1 MKTTNNTK
9 TLMTM
14 TNLRNAEMSYP
25 TWTLFDKLIVEAS
38 VPNYPANHFGTKPLN
53 NGKHLVRVNAT
64 PKLMSLIGSGNYIG
78 IDVPVLLKPKG
89 NVNKGT
95 IIIVGESTKRKIN
108 VFNKPND
115 ILLGIPYAVVLGMG
129 RPSQCDVYKKIFEGL
144 LAEGY
149 SIYLTDVVK
158 IWWQNKKM
166 KVSSED
172 ENILK
177 KEIEVINNSAKIV
190 TWGKTASDLLRKI
203 GYKGYLPQLHPG
215 KNNRSNWKL
224 KIFEKAIYN
233 NDLTYAKNLY
243 PNPGDKTTDDIVA
256 NEAIK
261 EILDY
266 MRIGKP

>member
-9 TLMTM
+9 TLMK
-14 TNLRNAEMSYP
+14 NLRNAEMSYP
-25 TWTLFDKLIVEAS
+25 TWTLFEKLIEEAS
-38 VPNYPANHFGTKPLN
+38 DPDYPAKHFGTKPLI

-64 PKLMSLIGSGNYIG
+64 PDLKCIIGSGNYIG

-129 RPSQCDVYKKIFEGL
+129 SPSQCDVYKKIFEGL

-149 SIYLTDVVK
+149 SIYLTDVIK
-158 IWWQNKKM
+158 IWWKGRKM
-166 KVSSED
+166 TVSKDEED
-172 ENILK
+172 LLK
-177 KEIEVINNSAKIV
+177 DEIKVINNSAKIV
-190 TWGKTASDLLRKI
+190 SWGKTASDLLRKI
-203 GYKGYLPQLHPG
+203 GYKGFLPQLHPG
-215 KNNRSNWKL
+215 KNNRSNWKR
-224 KIFEKAIYN
+224 KIFEKAVYGN
-233 NDLTYAKNLY
+233 NVNYAKKLY

-256 NEAIK
+256 NEAIN
-261 EILDY
+261 EILDF
-266 MRIGKP
+266 IS